1 METTKIPSVKR
12 EKIDPSIES
21 ALPENCTMSILF
33 QEDGLIFSILRND
46 LKKFIVL
53 GEYEI
58 RPNAQIDSLFNFK
71 EQLQGN
77 FAHSAIGYQTS
88 HFTIVPA
95 PLFKTDRAIE
105 YANFQ
110 FDKREGKVI
119 YDVLSTHGLVVVYAI
134 PQLAYNTIAAYF
146 PDARVHHAASYT
158 ISHYLNLYKNKPG
171 EHLHAQIWR
180 NRIEL
185 IAIKNGKLLLY
196 NTFSFETKED
206 LLYFVLNIYEQ
217 LGLNPESVPLKISGE
232 IEKGNPVWE
241 LLLAYIRFVE
251 TEDRLAQYTYSHEF
265 KAFPDHQFNRVYQA
279 ATCVL

>member
-1 METTKIPSVKR
+1 VETTKIPSVRR

-58 RPNAQIDSLFNFK
+58 SEHTAIESLFNFK

-77 FAHSAIGYQTS
+77 FAHYAIGFQTPL
-88 HFTIVPA
+88 FTIIPA
-95 PLFKTDRAIE
+95 SLFKVEKLND

-110 FDKREGKVI
+110 FGNAGDKLL
-119 YDVLSTHGLVVVYAI
+119 YDNLSTHALVIVYAL
-134 PQLAYNTIAAYF
+134 PQQALVTVANYF
-146 PDARVHHAASYT
+146 PGARVHHAASYS

-180 NRIEL
+180 NKIEL

-196 NTFSFETKED
+196 NTFSFRTNED
-206 LLYFVLNIYEQ
+206 LLYFVLNVYEQ

-232 IEKGNPVWE
+232 IEKGNPMWE
-241 LLLAYIRFVE
+241 LFLTYIRFVE
-251 TEDRLAQYTYSHEF
+251 TEDRQANYIYSHEF
-265 KAFPDHQFNRVYQA
+265 KAFPDHQFNRVFQA